1 MKTDII
7 KAIALFG
14 FTAAAAIIIAKYKK
28 AALKKALANL
38 PTGGADERHIP
49 HGRHSIV
56 KRRALEML
64 HAGN

>member
-1 MKTDII
+1 MKTNLIT
-7 KAIALFG
+7 AIALFG
-14 FTAAAAIIIAKYKK
+14 LTAAAAIIIAKYKK
-28 AALKKALANL
+28 GAVKKVLANL
-38 PTGGADERHIP
+38 PADDRHIP